1 PSGPDAHASAMDIDV
16 CGSSEGGVNLST
28 MLGLQNADLAESL
41 EIWDALKTH
50 PLGDEMLDT
59 VLKRAYAQH
68 LAATEKRPARSA
80 IDFFP
85 PEQESS
91 ASSALVRAFHAK
103 RLSR

>member
-1 PSGPDAHASAMDIDV
+1 PSGPGAHTSPMDA
-16 CGSSEGGVNLST
+16 CGSSEGSVDLST
-28 MLGLQNADLAESL
+28 LLDLRDADPHKSL

-68 LAATEKRPARSA
+68 LAATEKKPAKSA

-85 PEQESS
+85 P
-91 ASSALVRAFHAK
+91 
-103 RLSR
+103 

>member
-16 CGSSEGGVNLST
+16 CGSSEGGVDLST
-28 MLGLQNADLAESL
+28 VLDLRDADPHKSL

-68 LAATEKRPARSA
+68 LAATEKRPAKSA

-85 PEQESS
+85 P
-91 ASSALVRAFHAK
+91 
-103 RLSR
+103 